1 MKAFLKILFFP
12 LAFMSMLVFLLSL
25 IMTIVYSL
33 FVDGLIVTRLRM
45 KWWVAVI
52 DIVSEGLMKG
62 DINPKI

>member
-33 FVDGLIVTRLRM
+33 FIDGLIVTRLRM